1 MKEETCYGSAIRN
14 EYLKII
20 NANRRAEDWPNP
32 ENKIKEEYYVK
43 N

>member
-1 MKEETCYGSAIRN
+1 MKEETCHGSAIRN

-20 NANRRAEDWPNP
+20 NTNRRAENWPNP
-32 ENKIKEEYYVK
+32 EIKTKEEYYAK